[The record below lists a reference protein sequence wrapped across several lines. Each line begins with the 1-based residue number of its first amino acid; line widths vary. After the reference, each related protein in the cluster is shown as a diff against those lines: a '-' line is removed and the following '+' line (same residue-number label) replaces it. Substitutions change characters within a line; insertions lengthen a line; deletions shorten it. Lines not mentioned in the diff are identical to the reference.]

1 MDTQL
6 IHIRAFIAENG
17 NFIGSLKH
25 SQQFCSKFD
34 LLGKKDYKV
43 RFGHVQQQ
51 KTNRKQ
57 RCCLRVCVST
67 DDRVFVFDFLLLLK
81 ILIYATNDAK
91 NKQTQCFNVAHET
104 SLFIQKV
111 KLFYDKQRFC
121 LNCCP
126 IQSIQIDLDGEDSWA
141 EQFVHLLSLY
151 SISLRK

>member
-34 LLGKKDYKV
+34 LLEKRTTKYDLDMFSNKRRTENKDV
-43 RFGHVQQQ
+43 V
-51 KTNRKQ
+51 
-57 RCCLRVCVST
+57 CVCVST

-126 IQSIQIDLDGEDSWA
+126 IQSIQIDLDGEDS
-141 EQFVHLLSLY
+141 
-151 SISLRK
+151 